1 MTDKGVPSLS
11 GDPLKVLEWLEP
23 RLNGRL
29 VDQSVA
35 ESSRLASQLKSAK
48 AKEMSAHQQA
58 MLAATNGDV
67 EPLRKCLAELT
78 GDPEV
83 ARFIHLPKLT
93 RGQNWRRAYVAKREV
108 QPPEIAEWAV
118 IIASLLA
125 EHYGKRWRS
134 KGGWEP
140 EEYAFALWVKE
151 ATGEWPNPLREP
163 QTDDG
168 SPRWSDRAK
177 DQRKRG
183 L

>member
-23 RLNGRL
+23 RLR
-29 VDQSVA
+29 D
-35 ESSRLASQLKSAK
+35 RLADQFAAKISRFTSQLKSAK
-48 AKEMSAHQQA
+48 ETSTHQQA
-58 MLAATNGDV
+58 MLAAANGNA
-67 EPLRKCLAELT
+67 EPLRKYLAELT

-83 ARFIHLPKLT
+83 AGFINLPKLK
-93 RGQNWRRAYVAKREV
+93 RGQNWRRAYVAKRAV

-118 IIASLLA
+118 IITSILA
-125 EHYGKRWRS
+125 EHYGKRWRN

-140 EEYAFALWVKE
+140 EEYAFALCMKE

>member
-23 RLNGRL
+23 RLHVRTA
-29 VDQSVA
+29 DQ
-35 ESSRLASQLKSAK
+35 EISRFKLKSGETE
-48 AKEMSAHQQA
+48 AKETSTHQQA
-58 MLAATNGDV
+58 MLGAANGNV
-67 EPLRKCLAELT
+67 EPLRKYLAELT
-78 GDPEV
+78 GDSDI
-83 ARFIHLPKLT
+83 ARFINLPKLK
-93 RGQNWRRAYVAKREV
+93 RGQNWQRAPVRKQEL
-108 QPPEIAEWAV
+108 QPPWIAEWAV
-118 IIASLLA
+118 IIASILA
-125 EHYGKRWRS
+125 EHYGKRWRN

-140 EEYAFALWVKE
+140 EEYAFALCVKE
-151 ATGEWPNPLREP
+151 ATGEWPDPLREA

>member
-11 GDPLKVLEWLEP
+11 GDPLKVLGWLEP
-23 RLNGRL
+23 QLHYRWT
-29 VDQSVA
+29 DQFIA
-35 ESSRLASQLKSAK
+35 EMRASQP
-48 AKEMSAHQQA
+48 AKETSTHEQA
-58 MLAATNGDV
+58 MLAAANGNV
-67 EPLRKCLAELT
+67 EPLRKYLAELT

-118 IIASLLA
+118 IITSILA
-125 EHYGKRWRS
+125 EHYGKRWRN

-140 EEYAFALWVKE
+140 EEYAFALCVKE

>member
-23 RLNGRL
+23 RLNERL
-29 VDQSVA
+29 ADQSSA
-35 ESSRLASQLKSAK
+35 EFSRLANQLKSENTK

-58 MLAATNGDV
+58 MLAAANCDV
-67 EPLRKCLAELT
+67 EPLRKYLAELT

-93 RGQNWRRAYVAKREV
+93 RGQNWRRAHVAKREV

-118 IIASLLA
+118 IITSILA

-140 EEYAFALWVKE
+140 EEYAVALRVKE

-168 SPRWSDRAK
+168 SPLVGSR
-177 DQRKRG
+177 QG
-183 L
+183 PT

>member
-23 RLNGRL
+23 LLDARLA
-29 VDQSVA
+29 DQSIA
-35 ESSRLASQLKSAK
+35 KISRFMSQPKSGK
-48 AKEMSAHQQA
+48 TSTHQQA
-58 MLAATNGDV
+58 MLAAANGDV
-67 EPLRKCLAELT
+67 EPLRKYLAELT

-83 ARFIHLPKLT
+83 ARFINLPKLP
-93 RGQNWRRAYVAKREV
+93 RGQNWRRAYVAKRAV

-118 IIASLLA
+118 IITSILA
-125 EHYGKRWRS
+125 EHYGERWRS
-134 KGGWEP
+134 KGAWEP
-140 EEYAFALWVKE
+140 EEYAVALWVE
-151 ATGEWPNPLREP
+151 DATGEWPDPLREA